1 MSKSEAPCRP
11 TRSAPSTPKEALD
24 DQLHDFMHTQRNT
37 IRRYFRS
44 CGLFNGNPQ
53 MLFWLCRE
61 AGLTQRELA
70 QRLHIA
76 AATLS
81 VSVRRMETAG
91 LVLRRPDEKDAR
103 VTRLYLT
110 PKGEELD
117 RRCRKGREFLIN
129 TLYADF
135 SDDDV
140 QTLSSLLTRM
150 TESLERSWDALP
162 PAEEDETF

>member
-1 MSKSEAPCRP
+1 MPQNEIPCHP
-11 TRSAPSTPKEALD
+11 PRSAPSTPKEALD
-24 DQLHDFMHTQRNT
+24 DQLHDFFHAQRNT
-37 IRRYFRS
+37 MQRYFRS
-44 CGLFNGNPQ
+44 CGLFNGHPKI
-53 MLFWLCRE
+53 LFWLCRE

-70 QRLHIA
+70 QRMHIS

-81 VSVRRMETAG
+81 VSVRRMEAAG

-103 VTRLYLT
+103 LTRLYLT
-110 PKGEELD
+110 EKGEELD

-135 SDDDV
+135 SDSDV

-150 TESLERSWDALP
+150 TQSLERSWDALSC
-162 PAEEDETF
+162 AEEEGSC